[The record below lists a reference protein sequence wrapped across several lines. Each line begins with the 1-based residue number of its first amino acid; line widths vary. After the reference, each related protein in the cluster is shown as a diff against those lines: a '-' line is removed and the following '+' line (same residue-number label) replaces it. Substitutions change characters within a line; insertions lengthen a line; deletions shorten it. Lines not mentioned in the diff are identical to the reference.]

1 MWRVVL
7 VELFPVELDG
17 KRGEVLEDLVAKVN
31 VVARDVCDD
40 PHEELLGPLLRRRP
54 LRL

>member
-17 KRGEVLEDLVAKVN
+17 KRSEVLEDLVAQVN
-31 VVARDVCDD
+31 VVARDVCND

-54 LRL
+54 LCL

>member
-17 KRGEVLEDLVAKVN
+17 KRRKVLEDLVAQVN
-31 VVARDVCDD
+31 VVARDVCND

-54 LRL
+54 LGL